1 MMQNSLT
8 LSYSEEAFLDLLEA
22 VKWYNKIEK
31 GLGKRLKS
39 EIKNIETNIKSNPT
53 FASIKYKNVRAV
65 ACKIFPY
72 AVHYEIDLVNN
83 KILITSIFHSS
94 KEPNW

>member
-31 GLGKRLKS
+31 GLGKRFKS
-39 EIKNIETNIKSNPT
+39 EIKNIETNIKRNPT

-72 AVHYEIDLVNN
+72 AVHY
-83 KILITSIFHSS
+83 
-94 KEPNW
+94 